1 MYNFSSPT
9 QRYLPRSVGRTHGL
23 AIGRDTRGIASSKVV
38 LVAGTTVALMAW
50 GPLSDEAAS
59 QLSRCMG
66 MGARVS
72 NQANVM
78 SSQVNAAQCGS
89 SRNVPIPSSL
99 YDVFQRGMPWLP
111 AKKLPGF
118 GRIGDEFRRIAGAPL
133 YFLNRNSASTHALD
147 CGNHLANGMTL
158 SRAKINGSILVALE
172 HVPEGSNVRLG
183 QIHYMC
189 IVADCRTVR
198 CRVIRPVYI
207 ESRLLLEKCL
217 NGEWNKMSFR

>member
-9 QRYLPRSVGRTHGL
+9 QRNLPRSVGRTHGL

-50 GPLSDEAAS
+50 GPLSDEAAP
-59 QLSRCMG
+59 QLSRCRG
-66 MGARVS
+66 MGARLS

-99 YDVFQRGMPWLP
+99 YDVFQGGMPRLP

-118 GRIGDEFRRIAGAPL
+118 CRIGDEFRRVAGAPL
-133 YFLNRNSASTHALD
+133 HFLNRDSAPTHVLD
-147 CGNHLANGMTL
+147 CGDHLANGMPT

-172 HVPEGSNVRLG
+172 HVPKGRHVRLG

-198 CRVIRPVYI
+198 GRVIRPVNI
-207 ESRLLLEKCL
+207 ECWFLPQRCL
-217 NGEWNKMSFR
+217 NSEWNKMSFR